1 MRDMI
6 EEKNRSAIDLLT
18 TLSHELRTP
27 LTAIKGYTSTLVRH
41 EQHLRK
47 RERLEFLQAIQQ
59 ASEQLEV
66 LINQI
71 IEVQQLEA
79 EPIILEQRQVNLCQ
93 LINEAVDDARH
104 AAQHSLRFQHN
115 HPADPYPVFQF
126 EITGCTE
133 RQETSHQFIYA
144 DRERLREVLRNILE
158 NALLYSPRGGSIEV
172 GVRTI
177 SMDQILPIMPPT
189 NARNQVQA
197 HGTTATHSQR
207 MVEIW
212 VRDHGIGI
220 EPQHLNEIFE
230 VFHRIDTRLTR
241 EVRGLGLGLAISK
254 RIIELHN
261 GTIWAESEMG
271 KGSVF
276 HILLPAA

>member
-1 MRDMI
+1 MI
-6 EEKNRSAIDLLT
+6 EEKNQPAIDLLT

-59 ASEQLEV
+59 ASEQLEA

-93 LINEAVDDARH
+93 LINEVIEDAQHAV
-104 AAQHSLRFQHN
+104 QHSLRYQQHRQ
-115 HPADPYPVFQF
+115 PESVRSRFQF
-126 EITGCTE
+126 VLTGCSE
-133 RQETSHQFIYA
+133 DQETCNQSIYA
-144 DRERLREVLRNILE
+144 DRERLREALKNVLE
-158 NALLYSPRGGSIEV
+158 NALLYSPQGGTIEV
-172 GVRTI
+172 GVCTMTMTSDNQERTQDI
-177 SMDQILPIMPPT
+177 
-189 NARNQVQA
+189 
-197 HGTTATHSQR
+197 TAPHTQR

-212 VRDHGIGI
+212 IRDHGIGI
-220 EPQHLNEIFE
+220 EPQHLKDIFDI
-230 VFHRIDTRLTR
+230 FHRIDTRLTR
-241 EVRGLGLGLAISK
+241 EVRGLGLGLTISK

-261 GTIWAESEMG
+261 GTIWAESEPG

-276 HILLPAA
+276 HVLLPAA